1 MLEDGRTPVAA
12 PPDYSSIPIHHICT
26 NKCSASANG
35 QIAWSKAF
43 QKFFDGSDLDI
54 NKATENLVA
63 VPGHRGPHP
72 QSYHQYVYGSLDD
85 ATRGLIPN
93 TPQYKD
99 AVLNTLTKIKAEA
112 VTPGSAVNKWLTR
125 D

>member
-1 MLEDGRTPVAA
+1 
-12 PPDYSSIPIHHICT
+12 
-26 NKCSASANG
+26 
-35 QIAWSKAF
+35 
-43 QKFFDGSDLDI
+43 LDI

-99 AVLNTLTKIKAEA
+99 AVFNTLTKIKAEA
-112 VTPGSAVNKWLTR
+112 VTPGSAVNKWLTS